1 MLEKESNIL
10 TNAQK
15 TYIKCQQTIKNMART
30 DKKESEKK
38 LLRGL
43 DLLIQVCLLY
53 TSISDNKIT
62 YLETSFIDKLSI
74 ECDLLDVYNTSS
86 DKKIVWSDFLDSE
99 ISKEDKVALIN
110 LMYEKTYF
118 EIQNF
123 IMYIA
128 MLDSMTKKD
137 YKSIIVDQLKQIVL
151 YLIQIDGSV
160 RETEQV
166 VSQQI
171 LDKLFFSRY
180 DSFYE
185 AFSRAAEIKL
195 K

>member
-15 TYIKCQQTIKNMART
+15 TYIKCQQTIKNMARA

-38 LLRGL
+38 ILRGL

-99 ISKEDKVALIN
+99 ISKEDKVGLIN
-110 LMYEKTYF
+110 LMYEKTYI

>member
-10 TNAQK
+10 TNAQR
-15 TYIKCQQTIKNMART
+15 TYIKCQQTIKNMARA

-38 LLRGL
+38 ILREL

-185 AFSRAAEIKL
+185 AFSRAAEIKI

>member
-15 TYIKCQQTIKNMART
+15 TYIKCQQTIKNMARA

-38 LLRGL
+38 ILRGL

-185 AFSRAAEIKL
+185 AFSRAAEIKI

>member
-30 DKKESEKK
+30 NKKESEKK

-86 DKKIVWSDFLDSE
+86 NKKIVWSDFLDSE